1 MNILKYAVFNINK
14 TFFSISRSFMKIFK
28 LDGNLLRKINA
39 CLEYQDEVLFLKDLA
54 QLLQICS
61 HGMWKGFPQG
71 SATGGGAN
79 FYENNRHIVLEQEA
93 IVLYCYI
100 VIYIVILPF
109 CFEGGGSDV
118 SKFSDSRKRPLLKLF
133 FAIRYILC

>member
-1 MNILKYAVFNINK
+1 MGIRSKMNILKYAVFNINK

-100 VIYIVILPF
+100 VIVIYIVILPF
-109 CFEGGGSDV
+109 CFEGGGQ
-118 SKFSDSRKRPLLKLF
+118 
-133 FAIRYILC
+133 